1 MTVQEMAARCRQP
14 NGEVERAARERW
26 DSIAKPLRGLGFLED
41 AVVKI
46 CALTGD
52 LDCPLAPRAVTVFCA
67 DNGVVAQGVTQ
78 TGQEI
83 TALVAENM
91 TRGQASICHMAA
103 HAGAKVFP
111 VDVGMV
117 REVPHMSLLCH
128 SHGRGTGDITQGPAM
143 SRAEAESC
151 MADGY
156 QAARTLA
163 EGWGCRLLAAGE
175 MGIGNTTT
183 SSAVASV
190 LLGEPPEELTGRGA
204 GLSVEGLQRKVAVV
218 RQAIGKNRP
227 DPADPVDVLAKVG
240 GFDLAA
246 MTGFYL
252 GASASGVPV
261 ILDGFISVTAALAA
275 CRIAPASAG
284 AMLASHSSRERGSQA
299 VLDELGLAPIIIAGL
314 CLGEGT
320 GAVTMMPMLD
330 MAAAVYRKMS
340 TFAEIHMEA
349 YQPME

>member
-1 MTVQEMAARCRQP
+1 MTVQEMAAGCRRP
-14 NGEVERAARERW
+14 DKDVERAARARW

-52 LDCPLAPRAVTVFCA
+52 PDCPLAPRAVTVFCA

-103 HAGAKVFP
+103 QTGARVFP

-117 REVPHMSLLCH
+117 REVPRMSPLCR

-143 SRAEAESC
+143 SRREAESC
-151 MADGY
+151 IEDGY
-156 QAARTLA
+156 RAARTLA
-163 EGWGCRLLAAGE
+163 GEQGYRLLAAGE

-204 GLSVEGLQRKVAVV
+204 GLSAEGLRRKVAVI

-275 CRIAPASAG
+275 CRIAPEAAS

-330 MAAAVYRKMS
+330 MAVAVYRKMS
-340 TFAEIHMEA
+340 TFGEIHMEA
-349 YQPME
+349 YQPLE

>member
-1 MTVQEMAARCRQP
+1 
-14 NGEVERAARERW
+14 
-26 DSIAKPLRGLGFLED
+26 
-41 AVVKI
+41 
-46 CALTGD
+46 
-52 LDCPLAPRAVTVFCA
+52 
-67 DNGVVAQGVTQ
+67 
-78 TGQEI
+78 
-83 TALVAENM
+83 
-91 TRGQASICHMAA
+91 
-103 HAGAKVFP
+103 
-111 VDVGMV
+111 
-117 REVPHMSLLCH
+117 
-128 SHGRGTGDITQGPAM
+128 
-143 SRAEAESC
+143 
-151 MADGY
+151 
-156 QAARTLA
+156 
-163 EGWGCRLLAAGE
+163 